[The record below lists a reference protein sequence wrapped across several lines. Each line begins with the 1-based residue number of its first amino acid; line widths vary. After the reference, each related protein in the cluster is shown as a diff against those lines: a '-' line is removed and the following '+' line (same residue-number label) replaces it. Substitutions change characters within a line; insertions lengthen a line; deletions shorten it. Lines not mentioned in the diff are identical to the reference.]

1 MDLYA
6 SIPKELKQSGAIKE
20 LQTLFLNLACG
31 IKLLM
36 FRRNISDQVT
46 VSHDQFIL
54 LLGFYSLTALVTSYV
69 MTPNPIFGWFGLGYI
84 GVELL
89 GVLLVGFVLA
99 KLCDEQGHL
108 LRFLTA
114 IYSLLPFFYLFSI
127 VVIPFLPDAYFEAGY
142 MVYTLWILSVCFYVA
157 LQLLNGQKIKALL
170 IVMLWISVSYP
181 LTNVSLSFWHE
192 DFDYSEALTAY
203 NDDELSYVNQEQ
215 VYYNQYQLLNNALN
229 AIEPGVKGITD
240 LFFIGFGAD
249 SSQDVFMKEVINVQN
264 VMNQNLGAAGR
275 SIALINN
282 LKTIDTTPLA
292 SSTNLKIA
300 LNHLGGKINPE
311 EDIVL
316 LYLTSHG
323 SFDHELS
330 VSMWPLELNDI
341 GPNDVRAYL
350 DDAGIQWRIILVS
363 ACYSGAFIDALK
375 NETSLILTAAAADKA
390 SFGCSSENE
399 FTYFG
404 EALFKNVEGKSY
416 QFIDGFNQAI
426 EKIKQREISE
436 NLIPSNSQLFVGN
449 LMREKLQSLEHDM
462 VRYAPERFGSF

>member
-36 FRRNISDQVT
+36 FRRNIIDRVT
-46 VSHDQFIL
+46 VSHDQFVL
-54 LLGFYSLTALVTSYV
+54 LLGFYVLTTLAASYV
-69 MTPNPIFGWFGLGYI
+69 MTPNPVFGWFGLGYI

-89 GVLLVGFVLA
+89 GVLLVGFLLA
-99 KLCDEQGHL
+99 KLCDKQDYL
-108 LRFLTA
+108 LRFLT
-114 IYSLLPFFYLFSI
+114 ITYSILPFFYLFSI

-142 MVYTLWILSVCFYVA
+142 MAYTLWILGVCFYVA

-170 IVMLWISVSYP
+170 IVMLWIGVSYP

-192 DFDYSEALTAY
+192 DFDYSEALIAY
-203 NDDELSYVNQEQ
+203 NDDELGYVNQEQ

-249 SSQDVFMKEVINVQN
+249 SSQDVFMREVINVQN
-264 VMNQNLGAAGR
+264 VMDQNLGATGR

-330 VSMWPLELNDI
+330 ISMWPLELNDI
-341 GPNDVRAYL
+341 GPNDIRAYL

-375 NETSLILTAAAADKA
+375 NETSVIFTAAASDKA